1 MKIYIAMAQLNDGS
15 RAIESAYTSYDSA
28 FSAAAAMVEDMQKNG
43 GMNSIPI
50 VEEMDLID
58 G

>member
-15 RAIESAYTSYDSA
+15 RALESAYTTYDSA
-28 FSAAAAMVEDMQKNG
+28 FSAAVALTNDMQKNG
-43 GMNSIPI
+43 GINSIPV

-58 G
+58 E